1 MYGVAQLWK
10 LHYLRAEQAEVEE
23 VELIARSI
31 SEETFRRQDLAD
43 TKVEMQ
49 GGPHDKVELKADL
62 DLLDLTIVPDDH
74 DTVCYQ
80 LLPMHKIAG
89 KVFSRHD
96 LTQNASPGGL
106 CCRHQEFCDISP
118 SDQARPESQ

>member
-1 MYGVAQLWK
+1 MVPRVWLAQLWK

-31 SEETFRRQDLAD
+31 SEEASRRQDLAE

-49 GGPHDKVELKADL
+49 GDDKAELKADL

-80 LLPMHKIAG
+80 FVPMHTIAG
-89 KVFSRHD
+89 KVSVVM
-96 LTQNASPGGL
+96 T
-106 CCRHQEFCDISP
+106 
-118 SDQARPESQ
+118 